1 MKRKAIFNVFVAIA
15 FFTSVSGQADSTPWL
30 TSNRLRVIQVN
41 LPDYEAAT
49 LNADLL
55 AEDLTEYSANTVIIN
70 VRCRFQKLV
79 SGCKQG
85 ST

>member
-41 LPDYEAAT
+41 LPDYEAA
-49 LNADLL
+49 A
-55 AEDLTEYSANTVIIN
+55 LT
-70 VRCRFQKLV
+70 Q
-79 SGCKQG
+79 
-85 ST
+85 